1 MQSIK
6 LILVDKHNVFLEGIT
21 QCLRNEED
29 FQVIGQA
36 TDGLA
41 ALKLVDEKTPN
52 LIVTDLSM
60 PVVSGLELIT
70 KLTKSNPDIKFL
82 VMAEATEKSSVKMA
96 LDLGAKGY
104 VSKSASIQDL
114 TKAIR
119 LVDSGHSYFDPSLSM
134 SRREHIPTSLI
145 KYGKILGSN
154 GWKLTPQE
162 KRILRHIMK
171 GLTSREIAQELNLS
185 KRTIQN
191 HRASIMKKFRAKNLV
206 ELVKF
211 SLDNQYLYD

>member
-1 MQSIK
+1 MQNIK
-6 LILVDKHNVFLEGIT
+6 LILVDKHNVFLEGVT
-21 QCLRNEED
+21 QCLRNEKD

-41 ALKLVDEKTPN
+41 ALKLVDKKTPN

-60 PVVSGLELIT
+60 PIVNGLELIT

-82 VMAEATEKSSVKMA
+82 IMAEATEKSSVKMA

-119 LVDSGHSYFDPSLSM
+119 LVDSGYSYFDPSLT
-134 SRREHIPTSLI
+134 IPQRQYISTSLI
-145 KYGKILGSN
+145 RQSKILRSES
-154 GWKLTPQE
+154 WRLTRQE
-162 KRILRHIMK
+162 KKILKLIMK
-171 GLTSREIAQELNLS
+171 GLTSREIAEELNLS

-191 HRASIMKKFRAKNLV
+191 HRASIMKKFHTKNLV

-211 SLDNQYLYD
+211 SLGNQFLYD